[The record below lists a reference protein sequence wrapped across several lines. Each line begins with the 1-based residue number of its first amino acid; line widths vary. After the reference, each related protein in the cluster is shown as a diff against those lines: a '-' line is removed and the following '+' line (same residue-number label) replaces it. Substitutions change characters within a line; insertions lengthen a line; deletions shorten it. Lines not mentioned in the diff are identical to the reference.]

1 MVQRTFILRGL
12 TATVLLVTPHAE
24 HMFKKDGKV
33 PAEIKKAKLEGW
45 YSGLDD
51 QSKVRMSRYL
61 QGINTGSSF
70 DFFTDA
76 IGKAM
81 ADENYAFAVKLC
93 EDIYSN
99 VDMTDLQR
107 FSVNE
112 LLIDSY
118 FGCERFD
125 DVKAACEANY
135 DLFPKVREQLEK
147 ANNGK
152 VPEVLAFRN
161 QYINVI
167 VGVESNYDLG
177 FEMLKRYNEM
187 GILSDEDLEYRTN
200 SLRTHRLQRVFDGVY
215 TYRPKDEEL

>member
-1 MVQRTFILRGL
+1 
-12 TATVLLVTPHAE
+12 
-24 HMFKKDGKV
+24 MFRKDGKV
-33 PAEIKKAKLEGW
+33 PAEIKKAKLEDW

-51 QSKVRMSRYL
+51 QGRIRISRYL
-61 QGINTGSSF
+61 EGINVRTPF
-70 DFFTDA
+70 DFFTVV
-76 IGKAM
+76 IGKSI
-81 ADENYAFAVKLC
+81 ADENCAFAVKLC
-93 EDIYSN
+93 EDTYSN
-99 VDMTDLQR
+99 VDMTDFQK

-112 LLIDSY
+112 LLIVAY
-118 FGCERFD
+118 FGCERYD
-125 DVKAACEANY
+125 DTKAACEANFELY
-135 DLFPKVREQLEK
+135 PKVKDELAK
-147 ANNGK
+147 NNGGK
-152 VPEVLAFRN
+152 VPEKLEFRN

>member
-1 MVQRTFILRGL
+1 MV
-12 TATVLLVTPHAE
+12 ASHAE

-33 PAEIKKAKLEGW
+33 PAEIKKAKLEDW

-61 QGINTGSSF
+61 QDVKTGSPF
-70 DFFTDA
+70 DFFSDV
-76 IGKAM
+76 ICKAM
-81 ADENYAFAVKLC
+81 ADENFAFAVKLC
-93 EDIYSN
+93 EDTYTN
-99 VDMTDLQR
+99 VDMTDFQT
-107 FSVNE
+107 FTVNE

-118 FGCERFD
+118 FGCERYD
-125 DVKAACEANY
+125 DVKAACDANLE
-135 DLFPKVREQLEK
+135 LFPKVREQLVKE
-147 ANNGK
+147 NGGK
-152 VPEVLAFRN
+152 VPDVLAFRN

-177 FEMLKRYNEM
+177 FEMLKKYNEM

-200 SLRTHRLQRVFDGVY
+200 SLRTHRLQRIFDGVY